1 MKGEKVISDDGGKRG
16 ARADARR
23 NHEQL
28 LKTASTL
35 FREKGVMVPMKDIA
49 REAGIGVG
57 TLYRH
62 FPHRA
67 DLIAAVFRNEVDEC
81 AMAAERL
88 CQELSSC
95 EALERWIALYVQLIV
110 TKRGLAS
117 VLHSGESAYADLPA
131 YFETRLVSS
140 LEKLLPH
147 VTGNIRDNT
156 LATDILRGI
165 ALLCAPAAK
174 GDLLQTQRLVK
185 LFLKGIRAGNDI
197 HGD

>member
-1 MKGEKVISDDGGKRG
+1 MKKVISDDGGKRG
-16 ARADARR
+16 ARADTRR

-88 CQELSSC
+88 CQEFSSC

-185 LFLKGIRAGNDI
+185 LFLKGIRAGDDI

>member
-1 MKGEKVISDDGGKRG
+1 MKKVISDDGGKRG
-16 ARADARR
+16 ARADTRR

-67 DLIAAVFRNEVDEC
+67 DLIVAVFRNEVDEC

-88 CQELSSC
+88 CQEFSSC

-185 LFLKGIRAGNDI
+185 LFLKGIRAGDDI

>member
-1 MKGEKVISDDGGKRG
+1 MKKVISDDGGKRG
-16 ARADARR
+16 ARADTRR

-88 CQELSSC
+88 CQEFSSC
-95 EALERWIALYVQLIV
+95 EALDRWIALYVQLIV

-185 LFLKGIRAGNDI
+185 LFLKGIRAGDDI

>member
-1 MKGEKVISDDGGKRG
+1 MKKVISDDGGKRG

-95 EALERWIALYVQLIV
+95 EVLERWIALYVQLIV

-117 VLHSGESAYADLPA
+117 VIHSDESAYADLPA

-185 LFLKGIRAGNDI
+185 LFLKGIRAGDDI

>member
-1 MKGEKVISDDGGKRG
+1 MKKVISDDGGKSG

-88 CQELSSC
+88 CQEFSSC

-156 LATDILRGI
+156 LVTDILRGI

-185 LFLKGIRAGNDI
+185 LFLKGIRAGDDI

>member
-1 MKGEKVISDDGGKRG
+1 
-16 ARADARR
+16 
-23 NHEQL
+23 
-28 LKTASTL
+28 
-35 FREKGVMVPMKDIA
+35 MVPMKDIA

-95 EALERWIALYVQLIV
+95 EVLERWIALYVQLIV

-117 VLHSGESAYADLPA
+117 VLHSDESAYADLPA

-185 LFLKGIRAGNDI
+185 LFLKGIRAGDDI

>member
-1 MKGEKVISDDGGKRG
+1 MKKVISDDGGKRG

-67 DLIAAVFRNEVDEC
+67 DLIATVFRNEVDEC

-185 LFLKGIRAGNDI
+185 LFLKGIRAGDDI

>member
-1 MKGEKVISDDGGKRG
+1 MKKVISDDGGKRG

-156 LATDILRGI
+156 LATDILRGV

>member
-1 MKGEKVISDDGGKRG
+1 MISDDGGKRG

-49 REAGIGVG
+49 REAGIRVG

-88 CQELSSC
+88 CQEFSSC

>member
-1 MKGEKVISDDGGKRG
+1 MKKVISDDGGKSG

-88 CQELSSC
+88 CQEFSSC

-185 LFLKGIRAGNDI
+185 LFLNGIRAGNEI

>member
-1 MKGEKVISDDGGKRG
+1 
-16 ARADARR
+16 
-23 NHEQL
+23 
-28 LKTASTL
+28 
-35 FREKGVMVPMKDIA
+35 MVPMKDIA

-95 EALERWIALYVQLIV
+95 EVLERWIALYVQLIV

-117 VLHSGESAYADLPA
+117 VLHSDESAYTDLPA

-185 LFLKGIRAGNDI
+185 LFLKGIRAGDDI

>member
-1 MKGEKVISDDGGKRG
+1 MKKVISDDGGKRG

-57 TLYRH
+57 TLYRQ

-185 LFLKGIRAGNDI
+185 LFLKGIRAGDDI

>member
-1 MKGEKVISDDGGKRG
+1 MKKVISDDGGKRG

-95 EALERWIALYVQLIV
+95 EVLERWIALYVQLIV

-117 VLHSGESAYADLPA
+117 VLHSDESAYADLPA

-185 LFLKGIRAGNDI
+185 LFLKGIRAGDDI

>member
-1 MKGEKVISDDGGKRG
+1 MKKVISDDGGKRG
-16 ARADARR
+16 VRADARR

-67 DLIAAVFRNEVDEC
+67 DLIVAVFRNEVDEC

-88 CQELSSC
+88 CQEFSSC

-117 VLHSGESAYADLPA
+117 VLHSDESAYADLPA

>member
-1 MKGEKVISDDGGKRG
+1 MKKVISDDGGKRG

-95 EALERWIALYVQLIV
+95 EALERWIALYVQLIF

-185 LFLKGIRAGNDI
+185 LFLKGIRAGDDI

>member
-1 MKGEKVISDDGGKRG
+1 MKKVISDDGGKRG

-35 FREKGVMVPMKDIA
+35 FREKDVMVPMKDIA

-88 CQELSSC
+88 CQEFSSC

-147 VTGNIRDNT
+147 VIGNIRDNT